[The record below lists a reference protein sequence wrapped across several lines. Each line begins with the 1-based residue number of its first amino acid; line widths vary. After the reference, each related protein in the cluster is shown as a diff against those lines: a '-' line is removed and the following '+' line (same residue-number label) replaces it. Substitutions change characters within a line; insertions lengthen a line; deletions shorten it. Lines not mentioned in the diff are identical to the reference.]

1 MIPLYCYILGSTVI
15 WNPAAAKASPGEY
28 DELSVECNLS
38 VPAAA
43 GGAIIGK
50 GGKGLQEFK
59 QQTGVSIYINS
70 QEEAEI
76 TSERIVTLSGIFRR

>member
-28 DELSVECNLS
+28 DDLSVECNLS

-50 GGKGLQEFK
+50 G
-59 QQTGVSIYINS
+59 S
-70 QEEAEI
+70 
-76 TSERIVTLSGIFRR
+76 